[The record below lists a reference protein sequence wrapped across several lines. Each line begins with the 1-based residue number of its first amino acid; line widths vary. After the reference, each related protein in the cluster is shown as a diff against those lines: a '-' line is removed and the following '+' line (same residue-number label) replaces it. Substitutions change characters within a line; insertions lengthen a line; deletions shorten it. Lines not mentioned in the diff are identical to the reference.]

1 MAGCDGFPQC
11 QPPKGAQEIAGM
23 AMVETTVRDEYPNGA
38 FMLTVFADKTMSDS
52 ILHTNSDGTTDMLIA
67 NINQTLIATNGSMTV
82 DSLGVN
88 GVHYSVPIG
97 TRYKISIQ
105 SYPVVLDITRR
116 IDPNTW
122 WNVGRMSKKAVT
134 MTWDYGHTVNSRT
147 ELVVLELGFLFT
159 GGIFISGDFYLT
171 YQGLKG
177 FLARKPVMTYD
188 LAAGLERRKISMFC
202 WTCSHVMSLVYPD
215 VVRVITGPTTFLWFM
230 ATLLVCSFY
239 ICSVLIL
246 LAWLSYVPSPFKRVM
261 TISFNAMI
269 HITFVVFVIVYMCV
283 LPWILD
289 NYRQSPQAL
298 SLNISGVLRPSG
310 AYANDGQLGSAVN
323 LLFPVSMIV
332 VAICMIMSVSFSTYY
347 LKRDHNMLFLS
358 LEWTRTNGFLSHC
371 TMPNWITGLPLDEF
385 KVIKIGNKLF
395 CKPSTQATL
404 GFATVVS
411 SETTKLN
418 IVIPMTSHE
427 EETLTIVSVYSL
439 LPCLASLHRWLPRPL
454 HIKTFGTSMNNE
466 FIAAPQGNLDSEHY
480 SHHCGTCLN

>member
-1 MAGCDGFPQC
+1 WRAQSSSPYFVTTCIKTKPTNANQVALVLMAGYDGFPQC

-23 AMVETTVRDEYPNGA
+23 AMVEATVRDEYPNGA

-82 DSLGVN
+82 DRLGVN

-105 SYPVVLDITRR
+105 SYPVVLDITSH

-134 MTWDYGHTVNSRT
+134 MTWDYGHAVANRT
-147 ELVVLELGFLFT
+147 ELVVLDLVFLFCGT
-159 GGIFISGDFYLT
+159 IFISGDYYLT

-188 LAAGLERRKISMFC
+188 LAAGFERRKIPVFC

-261 TISFNAMI
+261 TISFNSMI

-283 LPWILD
+283 LPWTLD
-289 NYRQSPQAL
+289 DYRQSPQAL

-310 AYANDGQLGSAVN
+310 AYANDGQLGSAVS
-323 LLFPVSMIV
+323 LLSPISVIV
-332 VAICMIMSVSFSTYY
+332 VASCVLVSVALPTYY
-347 LKRDHNMLFLS
+347 LKQKYNSFFLS
-358 LEWTRTNGFLSHC
+358 LEWTRTNGFLSQC
-371 TMPNWITGLPLDEF
+371 SMPNWITSLPLDELEES
-385 KVIKIGNKLF
+385 KL
-395 CKPSTQATL
+395 ATSC
-404 GFATVVS
+404 FAS
-411 SETTKLN
+411 RA
-418 IVIPMTSHE
+418 HRQRWD
-427 EETLTIVSVYSL
+427 L
-439 LPCLASLHRWLPRPL
+439 LR
-454 HIKTFGTSMNNE
+454 
-466 FIAAPQGNLDSEHY
+466 
-480 SHHCGTCLN
+480 